1 MVEKSPLRELARK
14 RGRKTRPGSAR
25 EFVRRV
31 GLGAPSLE
39 YRWALWVALTITSA
53 AVRGKA
59 LLGGAFSTPNG
70 LNSFP
75 RTDWRVLIF
84 SPGNRCLRPL
94 GAP

>member
-39 YRWALWVALTITSA
+39 YGWPLWVALTIT
-53 AVRGKA
+53 AVVVRRMHYVVVC
-59 LLGGAFSTPNG
+59 S
-70 LNSFP
+70 
-75 RTDWRVLIF
+75 
-84 SPGNRCLRPL
+84 LRQMV
-94 GAP
+94 